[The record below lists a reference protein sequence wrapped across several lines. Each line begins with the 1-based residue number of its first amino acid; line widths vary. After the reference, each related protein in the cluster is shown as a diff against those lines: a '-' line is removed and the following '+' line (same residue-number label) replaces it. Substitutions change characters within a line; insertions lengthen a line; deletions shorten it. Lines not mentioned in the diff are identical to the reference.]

1 MRNVEKYLFEK
12 ALAHYGPE
20 AQIKM
25 LYEEMA
31 ELQIAVC
38 KNGRGTDNL
47 DNIAEEIAD
56 VGIMLDQMRLLF
68 NVEERSR
75 AIRLEKVARLA
86 ERMNIA

>member
-1 MRNVEKYLFEK
+1 MNPVEKYIFEK

-20 AQIKM
+20 EQIKM

-31 ELQIAVC
+31 ELQLAIC
-38 KNGRGTDNL
+38 KHRRGADNQ

-68 NVEERSR
+68 NVEARSEE
-75 AIRLEKVARLA
+75 IRLEKVARLA
-86 ERMNIA
+86 GRMSAG